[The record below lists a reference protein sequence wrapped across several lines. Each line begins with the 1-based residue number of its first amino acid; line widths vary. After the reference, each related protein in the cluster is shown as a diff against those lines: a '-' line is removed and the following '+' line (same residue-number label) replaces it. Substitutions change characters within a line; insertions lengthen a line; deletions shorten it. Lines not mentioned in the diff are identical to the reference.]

1 MAQSN
6 VAPNANTLPQDST
19 FFEKKISSLIEGQF
33 PNIFREE
40 APFFVGFLKAYYQW
54 MEEQNNT
61 LFHTRRLYE
70 YRDIDQT
77 VDDFVVYF
85 KEKYLKNITIN
96 TVTATRTLIKHSLDI
111 YRSKGSERCISL
123 LFRAC
128 FGVDAR
134 VYYPSSDLFV
144 ASDGVWKIPQY
155 LEVTIADTNY
165 IFEGKEVVGLISG
178 ARGFVDAVVR
188 RSIGNQGFVDVF
200 YISAASGTFVAGEKL
215 SIASD

>member
-19 FFEKKISSLIEGQF
+19 FFEKRISSLIESQF
-33 PNIFREE
+33 PNVFREE
-40 APFFVGFLKAYYQW
+40 APMFIAFMKAYYQW
-54 MEEQNNT
+54 MEETGQT
-61 LFHTRRLYE
+61 TFHTRRLYE

-77 VDDFVVYF
+77 VDDFVVFF

-96 TVTATRTLIKHSLDI
+96 TVTATRTLIKHSLDL
-111 YRSKGSERCISL
+111 YRSKGSERCLTL

-155 LEVTIADTNY
+155 LEMTISDTNY
-165 IFEGKEVVGLISG
+165 IFEGKEIVGLISG
-178 ARGFVDAVVR
+178 AKGFVDAVVR

-200 YISAASGTFVAGEKL
+200 YLSATSGTFVAGEKVN
-215 SIASD
+215 IVTD